1 MRDEARR
8 VRLMRCDCASTL
20 VVMRLSGTGK
30 PVSEGERA
38 PAGAVSEGLPRGVE
52 VTIALLGLAVTAP
65 LLIVA
70 ALSVAA
76 SSPGPILFR
85 QQRVGRRGRP
95 FTLYKFR
102 TMRVAQG
109 GLQVTARDDARVTAV
124 GRLLRLM
131 KLDEWPELWNVA
143 KGDMSLVGPR
153 PEVPRYVRPD
163 DPLWQQVLQAR
174 PGITDP
180 VAVHLRNEE
189 ELMSRV
195 EGDRERFYKE
205 TLLRYKLL
213 GNLAYLEKRTWRTDI
228 AVLFK
233 TIAVVALPG
242 SAPAPSLPEIMNFM
256 KDKRGVDAASSRYKW
271 DRTG

>member
-1 MRDEARR
+1 M
-8 VRLMRCDCASTL
+8 VN
-20 VVMRLSGTGK
+20 
-30 PVSEGERA
+30 
-38 PAGAVSEGLPRGVE
+38 EGLPHRVE
-52 VTIALLGLAVTAP
+52 VILALLGLAVTAP
-65 LLIVA
+65 LMILA
-70 ALSVAA
+70 AISVAV

-85 QQRVGRRGRP
+85 QERIGRSGLP

-102 TMRVAQG
+102 TMHVAQG
-109 GLQVTARDDARVTAV
+109 GLQVTARDDTRVTVV

-153 PEVPRYVRPD
+153 PEVPRYVKLN
-163 DPLWQQVLQAR
+163 DPLWQQVFQVR

-195 EGDRERFYKE
+195 EGDRERFYE
-205 TLLRYKLL
+205 EVLLRYKLL
-213 GNLAYLEKRTWRTDI
+213 GNLAYLKRRTWRSDI

-233 TIAVVALPG
+233 TVAVVAFPS
-242 SAPAPSLPEIMNFM
+242 SAPAPSLQEITNFM
-256 KDKRGVDAASSRYKW
+256 KEKQGAETASSI
-271 DRTG
+271 